1 MVIMAKP
8 STCSADN
15 GLLSH
20 DMHVPT
26 PPSPDPPPMSS
37 VANRPYVPEISGER
51 LIDVVACMNKA
62 GFGVLPGYLNPAD
75 LEDLQR
81 FVENVENAVASAGGE
96 YVVFTG
102 KEAVAGTLLERLS
115 ASIPFVNLLREI
127 YQEGSGQPAPDQS
140 LYQVL
145 RCLKGET
152 GLRHALRFH
161 YDSYVV
167 TALLPV
173 IIPQSGSAGH
183 LVMAPNRRA
192 LRTSYLFNLV
202 DKIILDNP
210 LTQFL
215 LRLGFR
221 SGLLKLKQ
229 IQMVPGNLYLFWGY
243 CSVHANEA
251 CDPNKIRATALF
263 HFGDPHADSG
273 LRRFTGRA
281 KSRAR
286 IGQPP

>member
-37 VANRPYVPEISGER
+37 VANRPYVPEISRER
-51 LIDVVACMNKA
+51 IIDLVADMNKV

-81 FVENVENAVASAGGE
+81 FVENAVASAGGE

-221 SGLLKLKQ
+221 SGLLQLKQ